1 MSNAARADFN
11 DGVIAY
17 VMNDYEKAFTTMQS
31 LAETSDHGYAQYYMG
46 VMYSKGQGVNQDYKT
61 ASNWFRKAA
70 EKAIDTAVDKVTD
83 KAKEEL
89 QEKVIDK
96 IFK

>member
-1 MSNAARADFN
+1 MKHPKRISVAIIALAIGIISGASWCLLSGSAA
-11 DGVIAY
+11 VEQKI
-17 VMNDYEKAFTTMQS
+17 VEK
-31 LAETSDHGYAQYYMG
+31 
-46 VMYSKGQGVNQDYKT
+46 V
-61 ASNWFRKAA
+61 A
-70 EKAIDTAVDKVTD
+70 EKVIDTAVDTVAD

>member
-1 MSNAARADFN
+1 MKHPKRIS
-11 DGVIAY
+11 VIIMA
-17 VMNDYEKAFTTMQS
+17 
-31 LAETSDHGYAQYYMG
+31 LALGIIG
-46 VMYSKGQGVNQDYKT
+46 G
-61 ASNWFRKAA
+61 ASWCLLSGTKPLEQKVA
-70 EKAIDTAVDKVTD
+70 EKVTEKVIDTAVDRVAA

>member
-1 MSNAARADFN
+1 
-11 DGVIAY
+11 V
-17 VMNDYEKAFTTMQS
+17 
-31 LAETSDHGYAQYYMG
+31 
-46 VMYSKGQGVNQDYKT
+46 
-61 ASNWFRKAA
+61 
-70 EKAIDTAVDKVTD
+70 IDTAVDRVAA

>member
-1 MSNAARADFN
+1 MIIILAIGIIGGASWCLVSGGAPLEPK
-11 DGVIAY
+11 IT
-17 VMNDYEKAFTTMQS
+17 EK
-31 LAETSDHGYAQYYMG
+31 
-46 VMYSKGQGVNQDYKT
+46 V
-61 ASNWFRKAA
+61 
-70 EKAIDTAVDKVTD
+70 IDTVVDKVAD